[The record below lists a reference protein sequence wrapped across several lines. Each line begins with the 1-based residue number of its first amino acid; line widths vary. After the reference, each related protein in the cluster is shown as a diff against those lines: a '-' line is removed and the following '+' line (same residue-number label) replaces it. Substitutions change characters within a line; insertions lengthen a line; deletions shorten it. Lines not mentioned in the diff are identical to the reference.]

1 MTTSP
6 PENKPPDH
14 RDKPRRGSPEN
25 QTSQER
31 QERQE
36 AGDNKTLQFR
46 GAYLMSRLPGLSF
59 HLLTLAAILLCTG
72 LGFWQLERAEEK
84 EQLLEQIRMGRAQPL
99 PQEVLTAQL
108 WSANSGSLLPL
119 AVLAPYSQYQLYGI
133 YDPERSVLLDNR
145 TYEGRVGY
153 HLLTPFRLINNSTK
167 EVPHWIL
174 VNRGW
179 IEAPRLRSDLPEFDT
194 PLLPV
199 SIQVQAKA
207 LQDDLQPEKLNL
219 TWPVR
224 VQQLSAPQLSE
235 LTGHALPEYE
245 FRLSDAGQPG
255 VMIPRPTSPNMQPEQ
270 HVGYSV
276 QWFALAFTFTLMW
289 SRPLWRR
296 KKTKRTNTSDDL
308 K

>member
-14 RDKPRRGSPEN
+14 RDKPRRSSPEN
-25 QTSQER
+25 RTSQERQER

-36 AGDNKTLQFR
+36 AGDNKALQFR
-46 GAYLMSRLPGLSF
+46 GAYLMARLPGLSF
-59 HLLTLAAILLCTG
+59 HLLMLAVIVLCTG
-72 LGFWQLERAEEK
+72 LGFWQLERADEK
-84 EQLLEQIRMGRAQPL
+84 EHLLEQIRLGRAQPL
-99 PQEVLTAQL
+99 PQEVLEAQL
-108 WSANSGSLLPL
+108 WNDTSSAPAPL

-133 YDPERSVLLDNR
+133 YDPDRSILLDNR

-153 HLLTPFRLINNSTK
+153 HLLTPFRLIGTAPNSQ
-167 EVPHWIL
+167 PHWIL

-179 IEAPRLRSDLPEFDT
+179 IEAPRLRSERPQFET

-207 LQDDLQPEKLNL
+207 LQSDLQPEPLNL

-224 VQQLSAPQLSE
+224 VQQLSALQLSE
-235 LTGHALPEYE
+235 ITGHPLPDYE

-255 VMIPRPTSPNMQPEQ
+255 VMVPRPTSPNMQPEQ
-270 HVGYSV
+270 HIGYSV

-296 KKTKRTNTSDDL
+296 KSQSAN
-308 K
+308 

>member
-1 MTTSP
+1 MTAPFSP
-6 PENKPPDH
+6 DNPPPQKGEGQNNENPPKVSQKPGQGFRAAH
-14 RDKPRRGSPEN
+14 FIGSI
-25 QTSQER
+25 
-31 QERQE
+31 
-36 AGDNKTLQFR
+36 
-46 GAYLMSRLPGLSF
+46 PGLSF
-59 HLLTLAAILLCTG
+59 HLLMLAAILLCTG
-72 LGFWQLERAEEK
+72 LGFWQLERANEK
-84 EQLLEQIRMGRAQPL
+84 EQLLEQIRLGRAQPL
-99 PQEVLTAQL
+99 QQEVLEAQL
-108 WSANSGSLLPL
+108 WAANTVQPLAL

-133 YDPERSVLLDNR
+133 YDPDRSVLLDNR

-153 HLLTPFRLINNSTK
+153 HLLTPFRLIGNSAK
-167 EVPHWIL
+167 ETPRWIL

-207 LQDDLQPEKLNL
+207 LQDDLQPEQLNL

-235 LTGHALPEYE
+235 ITGHALPDYE

-296 KKTKRTNTSDDL
+296 KKNKRANTFDDL